1 MRKLDGSAVWCNMY
15 AKAVDPLHTESGKT
29 FWELGFEVK
38 GGRDA
43 HFALLEQRKPFRDAV
58 MRCTFADGTVHH
70 IRVSGEPVFNGSG
83 GFTGYRGVGR
93 DITQEKH
100 AEDRIQ
106 YLATH
111 DSLTSLPNR
120 GLFHEMLSLA
130 IQTARRHDRKPG
142 VLFIDLDHFKAVN
155 DKLGHAGSL
164 RNRFGA

>member
-15 AKAVDPLHTESGKT
+15 AKAVDPLHTESGT
-29 FWELGFEVK
+29 VWMSDWFWEQ
-38 GGRDA
+38 DA
-43 HFALLEQRKPFRDAV
+43 EFHFTRMEGQ
-58 MRCTFADGTVHH
+58 H
-70 IRVSGEPVFNGSG
+70 I
-83 GFTGYRGVGR
+83 TGYRGVGR

-100 AEDRIQ
+100 AEERIQ

-111 DSLTSLPNR
+111 DGLTSLPNP

-130 IQTARRHDRKPG
+130 IQSARRHDRKLG

-164 RNRFGA
+164 RNRSSA